1 MERNASIEVLKEE
14 MARYDRQI
22 DTLCKMGQSDN
33 PIVENLT
40 TVRERIADQIKEME
54 KGVVLAKAIKNS

>member
-33 PIVENLT
+33 RIVENLT